1 MTKPINDILKRALK
15 VAFDLSTIPNY
26 TPRKFINSL
35 FEHLVKNH
43 FVVYEEDCVMYVG
56 YNVIEDVAKIVV
68 IDTTLKIEPL
78 QEQGFFD
85 ILIELF
91 KFIGIIAKISL
102 IEKKTEDVS
111 TEDYSEDDSSEEM
124 WL

>member
-15 VAFDLSTIPNY
+15 DGFDLSTIPNY